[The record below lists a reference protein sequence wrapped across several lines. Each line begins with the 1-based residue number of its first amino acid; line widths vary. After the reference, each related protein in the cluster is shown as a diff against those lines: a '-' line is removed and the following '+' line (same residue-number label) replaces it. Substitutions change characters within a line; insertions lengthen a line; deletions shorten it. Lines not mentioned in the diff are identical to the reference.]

1 MFDNAID
8 NLDLQDPI
16 AVTKIIHQYQKIP
29 FIYKVLEYWRAAL
42 LSALITQV
50 RNITGNTLFLAF
62 DVPVRAFAG
71 GLDVVRAK
79 VRGKER
85 TVYAGEALKL
95 IYGGVRAVP
104 QATREAM
111 KQLRD
116 EYYIYGSR
124 EQMQRMNIEAGLRAP
139 AIKGVK
145 GAIIRIPYRFLGMM
159 DLFSRTIKTGME
171 TDALAYREAKKKG
184 LKGAELVEEI
194 EKIKRS
200 PPPEMI
206 EQIHKRADRALFLEE
221 MTGILKTI
229 EEGREKHPYSQFI
242 MPFYRTPVNLLREAY
257 RLTPLRLATAK
268 KDPWLLDQS
277 TRMEEISR
285 TIIGSLIMGSLI

>member
-1 MFDNAID
+1 MLESSRSEGARLLGATRMQDDAEIAARNLNTIRAALKPDKQILFDNAID

-50 RNITGNTLFLAF
+50 RNTTGNTLFFAF

-111 KQLRD
+111 KQFRD
-116 EYYIYGSR
+116 EYYIYGSQG
-124 EQMQRMNIEAGLRAP
+124 QMHRMNIEAGLRAP

-145 GAIIRIPYRFLGMM
+145 GAIIRIPFRFLGMIAVTKIIHQYQKIPFIYKVLEYWKSSLLSALITQVRNTTGNT
-159 DLFSRTIKTGME
+159 LFFAFDVPVRAFAG
-171 TDALAYREAKKKG
+171 G
-184 LKGAELVEEI
+184 LDVVRVL
-194 EKIKRS
+194 S
-200 PPPEMI
+200 
-206 EQIHKRADRALFLEE
+206 
-221 MTGILKTI
+221 
-229 EEGREKHPYSQFI
+229 
-242 MPFYRTPVNLLREAY
+242 
-257 RLTPLRLATAK
+257 
-268 KDPWLLDQS
+268 
-277 TRMEEISR
+277 
-285 TIIGSLIMGSLI
+285 